1 MSSSVEIAHPLSKYI
16 RKGAQPH
23 THCSGCGNGIIAQSF
38 LRAVDEVGL
47 PKQKL
52 VCVAGIGCSGWIPSP
67 FFDIDTLHVTHG
79 RPIAFATGV
88 KLGNPD
94 LEVVVFAG
102 DGDVSAIGGNHLIHA
117 ARRNIGIKVI
127 CVNNM
132 IYGMTGGEVAPTT
145 PRGMKTTTTPFGNLE
160 RPFDL
165 SKLVIAAGGTYV
177 ARWTT
182 YHVARLVASMKN
194 ALTRNGFAFLEVVS
208 QCPVHYGRRIG
219 ITNPVEMMRWF
230 QKQSITTE
238 RAREMT
244 EQELLGK
251 FVVGEFVNIEV
262 PELTKLYADLFE
274 AAIRGSN

>member
-1 MSSSVEIAHPLSKYI
+1 VITEAESHPLAKYL

-23 THCSGCGNGIIAQSF
+23 THCAGCGNGIVAQSF
-38 LRAVDEVGL
+38 LRAVDQAGI
-47 PKQKL
+47 PMNRI

-67 FFDIDTLHVTHG
+67 FFDVDTLHVTHG

-88 KLGNPD
+88 KLANPE
-94 LEVVVFAG
+94 LEVVVFTG
-102 DGDVSAIGGNHLIHA
+102 DGDCSAIGGNHLIHA
-117 ARRNIGIKVI
+117 ARRNIGVKVI

-145 PRGMKTTTTPFGNLE
+145 PRGIRTTTTPFGNLE

-182 YHVARLVASMKN
+182 YHVAGVVAAMKE
-194 ALTRNGFAFLEVVS
+194 ALTRKGFSFLEVMS

-219 ITNPVEMMRWF
+219 ITDPVEMMRWF
-230 QKQSITTE
+230 QKQSITLE
-238 RAREMT
+238 KAREMS
-244 EQELLGK
+244 EQELSGK
-251 FVVGEFVNIEV
+251 FVIGKFIDIDV
-262 PELTKLYADLFE
+262 PELSQLYAEQFKVASRE
-274 AAIRGSN
+274 SN

>member
-1 MSSSVEIAHPLSKYI
+1 LADEKPHPLSKYI
-16 RKGAQPH
+16 RKGAQTH
-23 THCSGCGNGIIAQSF
+23 THCPGCGNGIIAQSF
-38 LRAVDEVGL
+38 LRAIDKAGISKE
-47 PKQKL
+47 KI

-88 KLGNPD
+88 KLGNPE
-94 LEVVVFAG
+94 LEVVVFTG
-102 DGDVSAIGGNHLIHA
+102 DGDASAIGGNHLIHA

-132 IYGMTGGEVAPTT
+132 IYGMTGGEAAPTT

-182 YHVARLVASMKN
+182 YHVASLVASMKK
-194 ALTRNGFAFLEVVS
+194 ALTRNSFAFLEVLS
-208 QCPVHYGRRIG
+208 QCPVHFGRRIG
-219 ITNPVEMMRWF
+219 ITDPVEMMRWF
-230 QKQSITTE
+230 QKQSVTIE
-238 RAREMT
+238 MAQGMT
-244 EQELLGK
+244 EQELSDK
-251 FVVGEFVNIEV
+251 FVVGEFQDVEA
-262 PELTKLYADLFE
+262 PELTRLYSELFE
-274 AAIRGSN
+274 AASRDSN

>member
-1 MSSSVEIAHPLSKYI
+1 LSVEMAHPLSKYI
-16 RKGAQPH
+16 RKGGQPH

-38 LRAVDEVGL
+38 LRAVDEAGI

-67 FFDIDTLHVTHG
+67 FFDVDTLHVTHG

-88 KLGNPD
+88 KLGNPE
-94 LEVVVFAG
+94 LEVVVFTG
-102 DGDVSAIGGNHLIHA
+102 DGDASAIGGNHLIHA
-117 ARRNIGIKVI
+117 ARRNIGVKVI

-182 YHVARLVASMKN
+182 YHVARVVASMKK
-194 ALTRNGFAFLEVVS
+194 ALTRSGFAFLEVLS

-219 ITNPVEMMRWF
+219 ITDPVEMMRWF
-230 QKQSITTE
+230 QKQSVTIE
-238 RAREMT
+238 KAREMT
-244 EQELLGK
+244 EQELFGK
-251 FVVGEFVNIEV
+251 FVVGEFVDVEA
-262 PELTKLYADLFE
+262 PELSKLYAELFE
-274 AAIRGSN
+274 AANRDSN

>member
-1 MSSSVEIAHPLSKYI
+1 LSAETAHPLSKYI

-38 LRAVDEVGL
+38 LRAVYEAGI
-47 PKQKL
+47 PKKRL

-67 FFDIDTLHVTHG
+67 FFDVDTLHVTHG

-88 KLGNPD
+88 KLGNPE
-94 LEVVVFAG
+94 LEVVVFTG
-102 DGDVSAIGGNHLIHA
+102 DGDASAIGGNHLIHA
-117 ARRNIGIKVI
+117 ARRNVGIKVI

-145 PRGMKTTTTPFGNLE
+145 PRGTKTTTTPFGNLE

-165 SKLVIAAGGTYV
+165 SKLVMAAGGTYV

-182 YHVARLVASMKN
+182 YHVARLVASMKR
-194 ALTRNGFAFLEVVS
+194 ALTRNSFSFLEVVS

-219 ITNPVEMMRWF
+219 ITDPVAMMRWF
-230 QKQSITTE
+230 QRQSVTVE
-238 RAREMT
+238 KAREMT
-244 EQELLGK
+244 EQELFGK
-251 FVVGEFVNIEV
+251 FVVGEFRDVEA
-262 PELTKLYADLFE
+262 PELTKLYAELFE
-274 AAIRGSN
+274 AANRDSN

>member
-1 MSSSVEIAHPLSKYI
+1 MSVEMAHPLSKYI

-38 LRAVDEVGL
+38 LRAVDEAGI

-67 FFDIDTLHVTHG
+67 FFDVDTLHVTHG

-88 KLGNPD
+88 KLGNPE
-94 LEVVVFAG
+94 LEVVVFTG
-102 DGDVSAIGGNHLIHA
+102 DGDASAIGGNHLIHA
-117 ARRNIGIKVI
+117 ARRNIGVKVI

-182 YHVARLVASMKN
+182 FHVARLVASMKK
-194 ALTRNGFAFLEVVS
+194 AMTRSGFAFLEVLS

-219 ITNPVEMMRWF
+219 ITDPVEMMRWF
-230 QKQSITTE
+230 QKQSVTIE
-238 RAREMT
+238 KAREMT
-244 EQELLGK
+244 ERELFGK
-251 FVVGEFVNIEV
+251 FVVGEFVDVEA
-262 PELTKLYADLFE
+262 PELSKLYAELFE
-274 AAIRGSN
+274 AANRDSN

>member
-1 MSSSVEIAHPLSKYI
+1 LSAQMAHPLSNYI

-38 LRAVDEVGL
+38 LRTLHEIGIDR
-47 PKQKL
+47 KKI

-67 FFDIDTLHVTHG
+67 FFDVDTLHVTHG

-88 KLGNPD
+88 KLGKPD
-94 LEVVVFAG
+94 LEVVVFTG
-102 DGDVSAIGGNHLIHA
+102 DGDASAIGGNHLIHA
-117 ARRNIGIKVI
+117 ARRNIGVKVI

-145 PRGMKTTTTPFGNLE
+145 PRGIRTTTTPFGNLE

-182 YHVARLVASMKN
+182 YHVARLVASMKK
-194 ALTRNGFAFLEVVS
+194 ALVRKGFAFVEVLS

-219 ITNPVEMMRWF
+219 ISNPVEMMRWF
-230 QKQSITTE
+230 QKQSVPVE
-238 RAREMT
+238 RAREMS
-244 EQELLGK
+244 EQELAGK
-251 FVVGEFVNIEV
+251 FVVGEFVNIDA
-262 PELTKLYADLFE
+262 PELSQLYAELFE
-274 AAIRGSN
+274 TANRESN

>member
-1 MSSSVEIAHPLSKYI
+1 LSAETAHPLSKYI

-38 LRAVDEVGL
+38 LRAVDEAGI
-47 PKQKL
+47 PKKRL

-67 FFDIDTLHVTHG
+67 FFDVDTLHVTHG

-88 KLGNPD
+88 KLGNPE
-94 LEVVVFAG
+94 LEVVVFTG
-102 DGDVSAIGGNHLIHA
+102 DGDASAIGGNHLIHA

-145 PRGMKTTTTPFGNLE
+145 PRGTKTTTTPFGNLE

-165 SKLVIAAGGTYV
+165 SKLVMAAGGTYV

-182 YHVARLVASMKN
+182 YHVARLVASMKR
-194 ALTRNGFAFLEVVS
+194 ALTRNSFSFLEVVS

-219 ITNPVEMMRWF
+219 ITDPVAMMRWF
-230 QKQSITTE
+230 QRQSVTVE
-238 RAREMT
+238 KAREMT

-251 FVVGEFVNIEV
+251 FVVGEFIDVEA
-262 PELTKLYADLFE
+262 PELTKLYAELFE
-274 AAIRGSN
+274 AANRDSN

>member
-1 MSSSVEIAHPLSKYI
+1 MAVEKTHPLSQFI
-16 RKGAQPH
+16 RKGAQAQ
-23 THCSGCGNGIIAQSF
+23 THCPGCGNGIIAQSF
-38 LRAVDEVGL
+38 LRAVDKAGL
-47 PKQKL
+47 SKEKI

-67 FFDIDTLHVTHG
+67 FFDVDTLHVTHG

-88 KLGNPD
+88 KLGNPR
-94 LEVVVFAG
+94 LEVVVFTG
-102 DGDVSAIGGNHLIHA
+102 DGDASAIGGNHLIHA

-182 YHVARLVASMKN
+182 YHIASLVASVEK
-194 ALTRNGFAFLEVVS
+194 ALTRNGFAFIEVLS
-208 QCPVHYGRRIG
+208 HCPVHFGRRIG
-219 ITNPVEMMRWF
+219 ITDPVEMMRWF
-230 QKQSITTE
+230 QKESVTIE
-238 RAREMT
+238 KAEGMT
-244 EQELLGK
+244 GKELSGK
-251 FVVGEFVNIEV
+251 FVVGEFQDVEA
-262 PELTKLYADLFE
+262 PELTGLYAELFE
-274 AAIRGSN
+274 ATSRDSN